1 MHEIVRV
8 RRNSVFSTIT
18 ILSRLTV
25 NVFIFWI
32 IARYYGPKIFGQFT
46 SAQVL
51 AANFI
56 IIADFGLDILLTTEI
71 ARNRNNALK
80 LFRQIFSIKSIFSV
94 TALLLMWLVMILGSF
109 SYETKLLIF
118 ILSFYTFFSAL
129 SNYFSALCKGFELL
143 EYETKINLV
152 MNLVLISLV
161 LPLVLLKINI
171 VIIACIFA
179 FSRMIGFFLGIL
191 YSKKILQDVSFK
203 FYFNGIEEIKNKIVV
218 FGVFLIFNNLFFQL
232 DTILLAIWKGDE
244 SVGIYQA
251 AYKLIMLPLV
261 IPDIIVN
268 TLMPMLSRLNGENYA
283 LWKKIGKMM
292 NKLLIAIVVPV
303 SILIFVYAEQII
315 SFIYGSENYEN
326 SIVVLRIFALV
337 LLIRFS
343 IETYALLLTTSNKQ
357 KIRMYTV
364 LIATLLNFLLNYFV
378 IPKYGVWGAA
388 SVSLV
393 TNLFVGVIYYLNC
406 FEIAKEY
413 FMNKQ
418 ILYFMSVSIIIAYL
432 CWFFKDVSMFVAVP
446 VVILLFWVIIFYFFL
461 SEEEKKVLLHR
472 DYRIP

>member
-129 SNYFSALCKGFELL
+129 SNYISALYKGFELL
-143 EYETKINLV
+143 EYETKINLA

-179 FSRMIGFFLGIL
+179 FSRMIGFFVGIL

-203 FYFNGIEEIKNKIVV
+203 FYFNGIQEIKSKIVV

-268 TLMPMLSRLNGENYA
+268 TLMPMLSRLNGENYT

-292 NKLLIAIVVPV
+292 NKVLIAVVVPI

-315 SFIYGSENYEN
+315 LFIYGSENYEN
-326 SIVVLRIFALV
+326 SIFVLRIFAFV

-406 FEIAKEY
+406 FENAKEY
-413 FMNKQ
+413 FKDKQ
-418 ILYFMSVSIIIAYL
+418 ILYFMSISIIIAYL
-432 CWFFKDVSMFVAVP
+432 CWFFRDVSMFVAVP
-446 VVILLFWVIIFYFFL
+446 IVILLFWVIIFYFFL